1 MPRLIDAD
9 ALQRL
14 LLPIATGLEK
24 EYGSLGGAV
33 SGVMLHIDNAPTVD
47 AVPVVHG
54 RWEPE
59 LMPTGVEYI
68 GYEEM
73 TVYRAIRSADADK
86 ERISKTMHAI
96 RAVAALAGL
105 EITNW
110 IEFRDIRT
118 GADYR

>member
-47 AVPVVHG
+47 AVEVI
-54 RWEPE
+54 RCESCKWYEPE
-59 LMPTGVEYI
+59 CENCDFWG
-68 GYEEM
+68 GYRNPDHYCGEG
-73 TVYRAIRSADADK
+73 
-86 ERISKTMHAI
+86 ERKNE
-96 RAVAALAGL
+96 AG
-105 EITNW
+105 
-110 IEFRDIRT
+110 
-118 GADYR
+118 